1 MRGQFTFYRSY
12 YEAVKSMK
20 KTDAA
25 ALLLA
30 VCAYALDGEE
40 IPLSGAARA
49 AFCLI
54 KPTLDS
60 GRKKAEERE
69 RRKAEKRA
77 SAEESD
83 PQADGENAE
92 SNGQR
97 EAQKRE
103 ITRTV
108 GDKKKDSG
116 RKNSGQWETKSGNE
130 REGEREN
137 KKEYESERDRELER
151 DVDDEEE
158 IERDYHWVRTQQA
171 TPTAAAPDASVTGF
185 DGADLSAEMEANRQA
200 QAFIRRYGLADTEAT
215 LAALMEDIGSRGID
229 AVRAALDDAAA
240 SDTRG
245 GISVRYYRAILANQ
259 GKARPTQ
266 TQGAVAAQDGSNNP
280 FVILARR
287 YGAAEGGDAT

>member
-12 YEAVKSMK
+12 YEAVKNMK

-25 ALLLA
+25 ALLMA

-69 RRKAEKRA
+69 RRKSEKRA
-77 SAEESD
+77 STEESD
-83 PQADGENAE
+83 GEKTENDGQWEE
-92 SNGQR
+92 
-97 EAQKRE
+97 QKRA
-103 ITRTV
+103 ITLTV

-116 RKNSGQWETKSGNE
+116 RKNGGQWEAQNGNE
-130 REGEREN
+130 REKEREN
-137 KKEYESERDRELER
+137 EKEYEREIES

-158 IERDYHWVRTQQA
+158 IERDYHWVRTQHA
-171 TPTAAAPDASVTGF
+171 APTASAPDAPVTGF

-215 LAALMEDIGSRGID
+215 LAALMEDIGARGLD
-229 AVRAALDDAAA
+229 AVRDALDDAAA
-240 SDTRG
+240 SDNRG
-245 GISVRYYRAILANQ
+245 GISVRYYRAILANH

-266 TQGAVAAQDGSNNP
+266 KQGAVAEQDGSNNP
-280 FVILARR
+280 FVILARK
-287 YGAAEGGDAT
+287 YGAAEGGEAP

>member
-12 YEAVKSMK
+12 YEAVKNMK

-83 PQADGENAE
+83 GEKTENV
-92 SNGQR
+92 GQW
-97 EAQKRE
+97 EEQKRA
-103 ITRTV
+103 IARTV

-116 RKNSGQWETKSGNE
+116 RKNGGQWEAQNGNE
-130 REGEREN
+130 REREN
-137 KKEYESERDRELER
+137 EKEYESE
-151 DVDDEEE
+151 
-158 IERDYHWVRTQQA
+158 IERERVR
-171 TPTAAAPDASVTGF
+171 
-185 DGADLSAEMEANRQA
+185 ERW
-200 QAFIRRYGLADTEAT
+200 
-215 LAALMEDIGSRGID
+215 
-229 AVRAALDDAAA
+229 
-240 SDTRG
+240 
-245 GISVRYYRAILANQ
+245 
-259 GKARPTQ
+259 
-266 TQGAVAAQDGSNNP
+266 
-280 FVILARR
+280 
-287 YGAAEGGDAT
+287 